1 MISKYPV
8 KLILIMVVVVLKKRN
23 IRILII
29 TILLLGLTL
38 TVLKSTT
45 TSVTPTFNSVTD
57 DSDSIIHEINDYN
70 SNDAKQINVPIN
82 NDINDISVQESSNN
96 KEAAIKQDQMIEQQ
110 QQQQQEIEPLNVSA
124 IDIEKEYAEIL
135 NLGPI
140 IMFSKT
146 YCPYSHKLKNLL
158 SDHFEFD
165 PPIIFIELDRHQK
178 GAELQEYIGR
188 VTGRTTVPNLMING
202 ESRGGFDDI
211 NKLFNSET
219 LYDSLVKWCDNKLT
233 VRKRLVPLS
242 QK

>member
-1 MISKYPV
+1 MISNYPV
-8 KLILIMVVVVLKKRN
+8 ELILIMVVVVLKKRN

-45 TSVTPTFNSVTD
+45 ISVTPTFNSVSD

-70 SNDAKQINVPIN
+70 SNDAKQNNVLID

-110 QQQQQEIEPLNVSA
+110 QQEIEPPNVST

-146 YCPYSHKLKNLL
+146 YCPYSRKLKNLL

-211 NKLFNSET
+211 NRLFNSET

>member
-1 MISKYPV
+1 M
-8 KLILIMVVVVLKKRN
+8 
-23 IRILII
+23 
-29 TILLLGLTL
+29 GLTL

-45 TSVTPTFNSVTD
+45 ISVTPTFNSVSD

-70 SNDAKQINVPIN
+70 SNDAKQNNVLID

-110 QQQQQEIEPLNVSA
+110 QQEIEPPNVST

-146 YCPYSHKLKNLL
+146 YCPYSRKLKNLL

>member
-1 MISKYPV
+1 MISNYPV
-8 KLILIMVVVVLKKRN
+8 ELILIMVVVVLKKRN

-45 TSVTPTFNSVTD
+45 ISVTPTFNSVSD

-70 SNDAKQINVPIN
+70 SNDAKQNNVLID

-110 QQQQQEIEPLNVSA
+110 QQEIEPPNVST

-146 YCPYSHKLKNLL
+146 YCPYSRKLKNLL